1 VGNVNRR
8 SGPGEEATVAHGVLV
23 SGTGRASE
31 GWDALLHPG
40 EPVRWSGAGDPWTQ
54 ESPLGGERNYRAIS
68 VS

>member
-1 VGNVNRR
+1 
-8 SGPGEEATVAHGVLV
+8 VAHGVLV

-31 GWDALLHPG
+31 GWDALLHPS